1 MIRKLFF
8 IFILSIMGV
17 GIVSAQ
23 GHHRKDREKMMKEL
37 WEFKLKY
44 LAQEMELQSDQQE
57 RFFALYNE
65 MSAKRRECM
74 SAAWKLERKVKRSKD
89 ATESDYEAAAEAM
102 SKAKIEDAK
111 IEKEYDEKFSEFL
124 SQKQIYK
131 MKTAENEFRKN
142 MQEMRNKRGKDRHR

>member
-1 MIRKLFF
+1 
-8 IFILSIMGV
+8 
-17 GIVSAQ
+17 
-23 GHHRKDREKMMKEL
+23 
-37 WEFKLKY
+37 
-44 LAQEMELQSDQQE
+44 
-57 RFFALYNE
+57 
-65 MSAKRRECM
+65 M

-131 MKTAENEFRKN
+131 MKTAENEFRKK